1 MMERSFCKRKIQSGA
16 AILSLL
22 FSLMICT
29 LSSCTE
35 DKEYQLSIDVFSD
48 SGLALLK
55 IEGTYGPGDE
65 ILTRWESEFDLKGN
79 IHEGKKVEIRAY
91 CIDPNDK
98 EKEKITVEIRVN
110 GKLRDRG
117 TGIGEAVAN
126 VVL

>member
-1 MMERSFCKRKIQSGA
+1 V

-22 FSLMICT
+22 FSLMICA

-35 DKEYQLSIDVFSD
+35 NKEYQLSIDVFSD

>member
-1 MMERSFCKRKIQSGA
+1 MMERSFCKREIQRRV

-55 IEGTYGPGDE
+55 IEGSYGPGNE

-79 IHEGKKVEIRAY
+79 IHEGEKVEIRAY

-98 EKEKITVEIRVN
+98 DKEKITVEIRVN
-110 GKLRDRG
+110 GKLRDQG